1 MWLCFIGLCFNAAT
15 HLDGLFV
22 CPFDAAFMLMVHD
35 MVAYEM
41 SYDGIDRKTWIRRRE
56 NLSRPHTLPP

>member
-41 SYDGIDRKTWIRRRE
+41 SYDDIDRKT
-56 NLSRPHTLPP
+56 